1 MKPQHI
7 PDSDLLL
14 EADGELSAWR
24 AARIR
29 RHLQGCWKCR
39 ARKLELEASIADVVH
54 LHNDLAEAL
63 PPAEGSRARLRS
75 QLPAGASLAL
85 GKLTQAATAV
95 VCLMGAAWAG
105 FYLWPGRPPLLPDSR
120 LTPGVALPVT
130 AEALCA
136 SEEAEAPPVDA
147 AVARQVFGRYGIRQ
161 PAPRTYEMDYLI
173 TPALGGA
180 RDSLNLW
187 PQPYASGGW
196 NSRVKDALED
206 KLRTLVCSGQ
216 LDLATAQRE
225 LAEDW
230 IGAYRRY
237 FRTEQPLMD
246 HFAFVKDR
254 PWE

>member
-1 MKPQHI
+1 MTPQHI
-7 PDSDLLL
+7 PDRDLLL

-24 AARIR
+24 AALVR
-29 RHLQGCWKCR
+29 RHLRGCWQCR
-39 ARKLELEASIADVVH
+39 ARKLELESSIADVVH
-54 LHNDLAEAL
+54 VHNDLADSL
-63 PPAEGSRARLRS
+63 PPAEGSRARLRA
-75 QLPAGASLAL
+75 QLPAGTVLPWRRGA
-85 GKLTQAATAV
+85 QAATSILFVMAAV
-95 VCLMGAAWAG
+95 WAG
-105 FYLWPGRPPLLPDSR
+105 FQLWPGHAQLLPDSR
-120 LTPGVALPVT
+120 LTPGVVLPVT
-130 AEALCA
+130 AEALCTG
-136 SEEAEAPPVDA
+136 EEVEAPPVDP

-187 PQPYASGGW
+187 PQPYARGDW
-196 NSRVKDALED
+196 NARVKDALED
-206 KLRTLVCSGQ
+206 KLRTLVCSGK

-237 FRTEQPLMD
+237 FRTEQPLMN